1 MDKKLSFRAGSN
13 RVLRASFA
21 VLVASCMAQLPAV
34 QRAFSADAEKI
45 VFGIVPQQSAT
56 RLAEVWVPL
65 LDRLSEDSGYA
76 VEFAT
81 AKDIPTFEACLARGA
96 YDVAYMN
103 PYHYTVFHSSAGYE
117 AFAFQAEKRLR
128 GVLVARVDSDIDD
141 LRDLEGSDLAFPSPA
156 AFGASVIPRAEL
168 RGEQISFTPHYVNS
182 HDSVYRS
189 VALGL
194 FSAGGGVGRTLGNI
208 PEDLRSQLRV
218 IYQTAEYTPHAF
230 ASSADLS
237 DEARNALASA
247 LLAVEDEAL
256 LSPLGMTGFEAA
268 ADADWDDVRSL
279 NLTDHQTEIADDGE
293 LQCLSG

>member
-1 MDKKLSFRAGSN
+1 M
-13 RVLRASFA
+13 
-21 VLVASCMAQLPAV
+21 
-34 QRAFSADAEKI
+34 
-45 VFGIVPQQSAT
+45 
-56 RLAEVWVPL
+56 
-65 LDRLSEDSGYA
+65 
-76 VEFAT
+76 EFAT
-81 AKDIPTFEACLARGA
+81 AKDIPTFEACLAHGA

-103 PYHYTVFHSSAGYE
+103 PYHYTVFHSLAGYE
-117 AFAFQAEKRLR
+117 AFAFQAEKRLH

-168 RGEQISFTPHYVNS
+168 RSQQVSFTPHYVNS

-208 PEDLRSQLRV
+208 PEDLRAQLRV

-230 ASSADLS
+230 ASSADLPE
-237 DEARNALASA
+237 EARNAVSSA
-247 LLAVEDEAL
+247 LLAVDDQAL
-256 LSPLGMTGFEAA
+256 LTPLGMTGFAA
-268 ADADWDDVRSL
+268 ATDADWDDVRSL
-279 NLTDHQTEIADDGE
+279 NLTDRQTEIADDGD

>member
-1 MDKKLSFRAGSN
+1 MSGQMTINHQLSRL
-13 RVLRASFA
+13 LRASLFA
-21 VLVASCMAQLPAV
+21 LFAAAALQATGTKVAVGAEP
-34 QRAFSADAEKI
+34 EKI

-56 RLAEVWVPL
+56 RLAQVWIPL
-65 LDRLSEDSGYA
+65 LDRLSEATGYA

-103 PYHYTVFHSSAGYE
+103 PYHYTVFEASAGYQ
-117 AFAFQAEKRLR
+117 AFARQADKRLR
-128 GVLVARVDSDIDD
+128 GVLVARADSDIQHLDD
-141 LRDLEGSDLAFPSPA
+141 LDGTELAFPSPA

-168 RGEQISFTPHYVNS
+168 RKQEISFTPRYVQS

-218 IYQTAEYTPHAF
+218 IYQTEHYTPHAF
-230 ASSADLS
+230 ASSSTLPED
-237 DEARNALASA
+237 ARTAIVSA
-247 LLAVEDEAL
+247 LLAVDDQAL
-256 LSPLGMTGFEAA
+256 LQPLGMEGFVAA
-268 ADADWDDVRSL
+268 ADSDWDDVRSL
-279 NLTDHQTEIADDGE
+279 DLTESQTEIADDGA